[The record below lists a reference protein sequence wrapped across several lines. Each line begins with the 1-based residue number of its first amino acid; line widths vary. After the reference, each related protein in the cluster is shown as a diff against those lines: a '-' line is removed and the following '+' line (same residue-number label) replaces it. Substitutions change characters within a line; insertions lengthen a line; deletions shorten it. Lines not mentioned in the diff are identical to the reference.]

1 MKRVLVL
8 FLSLFI
14 IFSFVGCEYN
24 SFSLKKEEQEHLY
37 WKDINVEVV
46 DIYHAYWYATT
57 PRHQLTITVYSEE
70 YDLKETFIYSSS
82 GMMVNFPNCA
92 NSKVGDIVKA
102 ELYSWVIDS
111 TGEVTRRQIHQV
123 Y

>member
-1 MKRVLVL
+1 MKRVLIL

-24 SFSLKKEEQEHLY
+24 SSSLKKEEQEHLY

-57 PRHQLTITVYSEE
+57 PRHQFTITVYSEE
-70 YDLKETFIYSSS
+70 YDLKETFVYSSS
-82 GMMVNFPNCA
+82 GMMANLPACV
-92 NSKVGDIVKA
+92 NSKIGDIVKA